1 LAKKAMS
8 DKPKLGTAILNGLRL
23 MCPNCGQGPLF
34 RAYLKPFEACSHCS
48 EPLGHIRADDGP
60 AWLTILVT
68 GHIVGPGLVMTQM
81 RGLLSVGQGLAL
93 WLTIATVLML
103 SLLPRAKGVFIA
115 LLWQTG
121 GPGSERDIPPL
132 DQSATAEHKLP

>member
-1 LAKKAMS
+1 
-8 DKPKLGTAILNGLRL
+8 
-23 MCPNCGQGPLF
+23 
-34 RAYLKPFEACSHCS
+34 
-48 EPLGHIRADDGP
+48 
-60 AWLTILVT
+60 
-68 GHIVGPGLVMTQM
+68 
-81 RGLLSVGQGLAL
+81 LSVGQGLAL